1 MNLNFDTNLA
11 LDYHSNS
18 QKIRI
23 MSENWVVNNVYCV
36 KCGSKLK
43 HFENNKPVGD
53 MYCEKCKE
61 EFELKSNKAN
71 LGKKIVDGAYSTM
84 IEKIDN
90 GEIPNFFYL
99 NYSLQNYKVNNL
111 VVIPKHYFTK
121 EIIIKRPPLSQTA
134 RRAGWIGCNIDISS
148 IPESGKLYIVKNGQE
163 ENKNVIID
171 NYNKML
177 FLRKSKNE
185 LRGWLLDILKY
196 IELLDK
202 KEFSLSEIYSF
213 ESFLKIKHPDNNNIQ
228 AKIRQQLQILRDYG
242 YLSFTKRGEYKL
254 LW

>member
-23 MSENWVVNNVYCV
+23 MSENWVVDNVYCV
-36 KCGSKLK
+36 RCGNKLN
-43 HFENNKPVGD
+43 HFKNNKPVGD
-53 MYCEKCKE
+53 MFCEQCKE
-61 EFELKSNKAN
+61 EFELKSNRAK

-84 IEKIDN
+84 IEKIEN
-90 GEIPNFFYL
+90 GDIPNFFYL
-99 NYSLQNYKVNNL
+99 NYSLMDYKVKNL
-111 VVIPKHYFTK
+111 LIIPKHYFTK
-121 EIIIKRPPLSQTA
+121 EIIIKRPPLSETA

-163 ENKNVIID
+163 ENKNIVI
-171 NYNKML
+171 NNFNKML
-177 FLRKSKNE
+177 FLRKSKGE
-185 LRGWLLDILKY
+185 LRGWLLDILKC

-202 KEFSLSEIYSF
+202 KEFTLNEIYSF
-213 ESFLKIKHPDNNNIQ
+213 EEFLKIKHPNNNNIQ

-242 YLSFTKRGEYKL
+242 YLLFTNRGEYRL
-254 LW
+254 L